1 MKISRRDKLKIYGD
15 LLSILNRESKTEKIA
30 LTKVQRLVN
39 VPFDRLKIYISDLK
53 ELGLIQDE
61 TSLILSKKG
70 KQYVREYE
78 QVLDF
83 MKRMG
88 ITYRQQK
95 PSIQ

>member
-61 TSLILSKKG
+61 TSLRLSKKG

>member
-30 LTKVQRLVN
+30 LTKVQILVN

-61 TSLILSKKG
+61 TSLRLSKKG

-95 PSIQ
+95 SIIQ

>member
-61 TSLILSKKG
+61 TSLRLSKKG

-95 PSIQ
+95 SIMQ

>member
-61 TSLILSKKG
+61 TSLRLSKKG

-88 ITYRQQK
+88 ITYQQQK
-95 PSIQ
+95 PIIQ

>member
-15 LLSILNRESKTEKIA
+15 LLSILDSESKTEKIA

-61 TSLILSKKG
+61 TSLRLSKKG

-95 PSIQ
+95 SIIQ

>member
-15 LLSILNRESKTEKIA
+15 ILSILNRESKTEKIT

-39 VPFDRLKIYISDLK
+39 VPFDRLKKYVSDLK

-61 TSLILSKKG
+61 TSLRLSKKG
-70 KQYVREYE
+70 IQYVREYE

-83 MKRMG
+83 MKRIG
-88 ITYRQQK
+88 ITYRQ
-95 PSIQ
+95 

>member
-15 LLSILNRESKTEKIA
+15 LLSILNLESKTEKIA

>member
-95 PSIQ
+95 SIIQ

>member
-61 TSLILSKKG
+61 TSLRLSKKG

-88 ITYRQQK
+88 ITYQQQK

>member
-61 TSLILSKKG
+61 TSLRLSKKG

-78 QVLDF
+78 KVIDF

-95 PSIQ
+95 PIMQ